1 MLHTWDFDKNT
12 FLKEHRN
19 ISFERII
26 IAIEQG
32 DLIDILEHP
41 DQSKYDGQKL
51 YVVLI
56 ENYCWVISF
65 KDNEDKSIRKLIT
78 AFPSRKL
85 TRKYLP

>member
-1 MLHTWDFDKNT
+1 MLHVWDTKKNN
-12 FLKEHRN
+12 FLKKQRN
-19 ISFERII
+19 ISFERIM

-32 DLIDILEHP
+32 QLLDILEHP

-51 YVVLI
+51 YIVAI
-56 ENYCWVISF
+56 EGYCWVIPF
-65 KDNEDKSIRKLIT
+65 KDSVDQTKRKLIT